1 MTIKTIA
8 WMMSCSDLCALLA
21 AAPVVVWP
29 LARTWWCFPAQT
41 FISTRRSTTAAPHG
55 QHRGVGWAH
64 RWVGTLA
71 RVWLKDAVKDALSLV
86 FGLKDAVEDAPRVGL
101 A

>member
-1 MTIKTIA
+1 MLSGANLHFHAKVYHRRAA
-8 WMMSCSDLCALLA
+8 WTAPWRRMG
-21 AAPVVVWP
+21 APVGWH
-29 LARTWWCFPAQT
+29 A
-41 FISTRRSTTAAPHG
+41 RSTTAAPHG

>member
-29 LARTWWCFPAQT
+29 LARTLWCFPAPT
-41 FISTRRSTTAAPHG
+41 FTSTRRSTTAPHG

-64 RWVGTLA
+64 RWAGTLA
-71 RVWLKDAVKDALSLV
+71 RVWLKDAVKDALSPV

>member
-29 LARTWWCFPAQT
+29 LARTLWCFPAPT

-64 RWVGTLA
+64 RWAGTLA
-71 RVWLKDAVKDALSLV
+71 RVWLKDAVKDALSPV